1 MELKIQSLNV
11 RLWTKENNPFKP
23 HFWLWR
29 TFKQAIMFLVES
41 PDVIC
46 LQEVQRPVGGFLLGL
61 WRYKGF
67 STNSRIPIFVK
78 KKTLRKKFVVFDTDI
93 HGGTDKTNGH
103 GSNILHCRAI
113 SPQSYIFNIQNCH
126 LSWATE
132 EIKKEMRC
140 GFVYN
145 TIFCGDMNVRKDS
158 FINNLKKYSYLED
171 GEFIVYPKT
180 PTGPTYVNYD
190 NPNNKEDID
199 QFGFVGKTAPEA
211 TVTVLPNKLSDHF
224 PVIAKFE
231 I

>member
-1 MELKIQSLNV
+1 MELNIQSLNV

-29 TFKQAIMFLVES
+29 TFKQAIMFLVKN

-46 LQEVQRPVGGFLLGL
+46 LQEVQKPVGGFLLGL

-67 STNSRIPIFVK
+67 GVGTRIPIYVK
-78 KKTLRKKFVVFDTDI
+78 KKTLRKKFVVFNSDI
-93 HGGTDKTNGH
+93 YGGTEKTNGH
-103 GSNILHCRAI
+103 GSNILLCRTRGNKDFL
-113 SPQSYIFNIQNCH
+113 FNIQNCH
-126 LSWATE
+126 LSWTTE

-145 TIFCGDMNVRKDS
+145 TIFCGDMNVGKDS

-171 GEFIVYPKT
+171 DEFTVYPKT
-180 PTGPTYVNYD
+180 PTGPTYISYD
-190 NPNNKEDID
+190 NPENKGDID

-224 PVIAKFE
+224 SMLAKFE